1 MKKVRQIDICV
12 WKIYISKDDKNM
24 RNIEELKDLREQG
37 RNLIERKRDEF
48 VRNSLLSDEFL
59 EMLEKN

>member
-1 MKKVRQIDICV
+1 
-12 WKIYISKDDKNM
+12 M

-48 VRNSLLSDEFL
+48 DKKQSAFG
-59 EMLEKN
+59 

>member
-37 RNLIERKRDEF
+37 RNLIERKRD
-48 VRNSLLSDEFL
+48 
-59 EMLEKN
+59 

>member
-1 MKKVRQIDICV
+1 
-12 WKIYISKDDKNM
+12 M

-48 VRNSLLSDEFL
+48 VRNRFQIDKVFHVIDGHVSETT
-59 EMLEKN
+59 EM

>member
-1 MKKVRQIDICV
+1 
-12 WKIYISKDDKNM
+12 M

-48 VRNSLLSDEFL
+48 VRNRFQIDKVFYVIDGHVSETT
-59 EMLEKN
+59 EM

>member
-1 MKKVRQIDICV
+1 MKKVRQIDIYV

-59 EMLEKN
+59 EMLK